1 MIQEIDKNMET
12 LIRGWGL
19 PEALKEQEGNIG
31 FQFYGH
37 RIVNNHEQEYFC
49 NDGDVKFCLYNK
61 RNNKALFSMSF
72 YKPAAWYVGLKGTD
86 DKPITL
92 KLLYVID
99 DLLRDKKIATFYVR
113 KLQEYAYDEG
123 MNCIYV
129 TPNTDV
135 DIFKNNMA
143 NALSQSEL
151 ERYYNK
157 LSTTEIPIRLI
168 L

>member
-1 MIQEIDKNMET
+1 MNMEE
-12 LIRGWGL
+12 LIREWGL
-19 PEALKEQEGNIG
+19 PDALKEQEGNIG
-31 FQFYGH
+31 YQFYGH
-37 RIVNNHEQEYFC
+37 RTFNNHEQEYFC
-49 NDGDVKFCLYNK
+49 HDGDVKFCLYNK
-61 RNNKALFSMSF
+61 INNKALFSMSF
-72 YKPAAWYVGLKGTD
+72 YKPATWYVGLSETN

-92 KLLYVID
+92 KLLYVMD
-99 DLLRDKKIATFYVR
+99 DLLRDKKIGTFYVR
-113 KLQEYAYDEG
+113 KLQEYAHDEG

-143 NALSQSEL
+143 HALSQSEL
-151 ERYYNK
+151 EKFYNK